1 MRRRMPLFGPVAE
14 MLIFLSGALIGLIG
28 TTQDA
33 DPENGREMIIAGP
46 CMMPLGIILLVLCVI
61 VYVDASPTAFTLRG
75 PLGRTRT
82 IAYEDIATITD
93 TVAWGAPLFQIRS
106 RSGARIQAG
115 PIMFDWDHYQ
125 RWQAE
130 RERRARVSGWSWC
143 ESSYARLA
151 RDAHE
156 RPAPSHPHRS
166 RCRCYGTSS
175 LRRAFTL
182 ARTSSCAG
190 R

>member
-1 MRRRMPLFGPVAE
+1 MHLDWDSLAPLALKGLISLGATLGVWVTILIVKRWRDRPAVRRDPQATMRRRMPLFGPLAG
-14 MLIFLSGALIGLIG
+14 MLIFLFGALIGLIG

-33 DPENGREMIIAGP
+33 DPENGREMMIAGP
-46 CMMPLGIILLVLCVI
+46 CMMLLGIILLVLYVI

-93 TVAWGAPLFQIRS
+93 TVAWGAPLVQIRS

-115 PIMFDWDHYQ
+115 PIMFDWHHYQ

-130 RERRARVSGWSWC
+130 RERRARVSGW
-143 ESSYARLA
+143 A
-151 RDAHE
+151 
-156 RPAPSHPHRS
+156 
-166 RCRCYGTSS
+166 
-175 LRRAFTL
+175 
-182 ARTSSCAG
+182 
-190 R
+190 